1 MNFHYSKRKITMRY
15 IKYIIFSAVLLL
27 AFQAEAQVNAV
38 LSVENEKVVNGNYEF
53 SIMIRTADNNTGG
66 ALYLGNADF
75 VFNYNSDL
83 FTNPTFEKI
92 GNSTDLLNS
101 QGQDATVNLLID
113 LSLSTQ
119 LNAAAN
125 NSVLGDMII
134 VNLNGIYPADNNALM
149 SSVPRVDATSCVYKV
164 GEFRITGLNDP
175 STVDA
180 GLTWVSN
187 GPITTDVYS
196 YNMMTFDGEQ
206 ANLQY
211 EDGECGI
218 GLPIELLTFDGWN
231 EGAFNQ
237 LVWKTATEENSDY
250 FEVQRSIN
258 GTDFMRIGEVQAAGN
273 SLQVRSYD
281 FQDNQPIIGL
291 GYYRLKMV
299 DLDGSFEYSNVVAI
313 PIKLRDNTAVFPV
326 PAFDALNVVYD
337 AAVTGEITV
346 NMVDALGKTLMT
358 NVENTA
364 QGFNQFQYDISQLPA
379 GAYFLNVVDGSEA
392 PIVRPF
398 IKK

>member
-1 MNFHYSKRKITMRY
+1 MRY
-15 IKYIIFSAVLLL
+15 IKYIIFSAVVLL

-38 LSVENEKVVNGNYEF
+38 LSVENEKVVDGNYEF
-53 SIMIRTADNNTGG
+53 SVMIRTAENNTGG
-66 ALYLGNADF
+66 HLYLGNADF

-92 GNSTDLLNS
+92 SNSTDLVNS

-113 LSLSTQ
+113 LNLSTA
-119 LNAAAN
+119 LNDAAN
-125 NSVLGDMII
+125 NSVLGDMLI
-134 VNLNGIYPADNNALM
+134 VNLNGINPADNNALM
-149 SSVPRVDATSCVYKV
+149 SNVPRVDATSCVYKV

-180 GLTWVSN
+180 GLTWVSS
-187 GPITTDVYS
+187 GPIPTDIYS
-196 YNMMTFDGEQ
+196 YNMTTLDGEQ

-218 GLPIELLTFDGWN
+218 GLPIELLAFEGWN
-231 EGAFNQ
+231 EGTYNQ

-250 FEVQRSIN
+250 FEVQRSSN
-258 GTDFMRIGEVQAAGN
+258 GTDFTRIGEVEAAGN

-291 GYYRLKMV
+291 GYYRLKMI

-313 PIKLRDNTAVFPV
+313 AIKLRDNTAVFPV

-346 NMVDALGKTLMT
+346 NMVDALGKIMMT

-364 QGFNQFQYDISQLPA
+364 QGFNQFRYDISQLPA
-379 GAYFLNVVDGSEA
+379 GAYFINVVDGSEA